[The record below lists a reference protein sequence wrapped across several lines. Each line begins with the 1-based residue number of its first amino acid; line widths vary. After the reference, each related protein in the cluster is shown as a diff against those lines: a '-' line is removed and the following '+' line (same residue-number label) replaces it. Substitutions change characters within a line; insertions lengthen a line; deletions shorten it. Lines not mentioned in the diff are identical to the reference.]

1 MNDVYRNA
9 SELSEPEK
17 VRQAILLVD
26 DRVENLVALEA
37 ILDDGSLLLLRAQ
50 SGEEALQILLEHEV
64 ALVLLDVAMPGM
76 DGYEVASLMRSSR
89 RTRNIPII
97 FITAFLRDD
106 MSMQEGYQRGAID
119 YLLKPVN
126 SAILRCKVAIFLELD
141 RRQRLLQHAYNRLDS
156 QRAFYQSILD
166 AAAEGVIG
174 INAEGYIVFSNPA
187 AARILQLEAG
197 HLLRQ
202 PLARFLVI
210 QDEGGWETHPC
221 RSVISLKEEWRDDDA
236 EFVNGKG
243 QRFPA
248 SYSCS
253 PLAGSDAGA
262 VLVFQDIT
270 QRKALEEQLRLLA
283 LTDHLTGLCNRNGF
297 KTALSKSLERN
308 KRTNKHI
315 AIMFIDLDH
324 FKQVNDTLGHD
335 AGDALLQSVAAELKA
350 SVRSNDT
357 VARLGGDEF
366 TVILEDLEAPEDCAL
381 IARKILA
388 ALRRPLSA
396 GTQHLDIIVGA
407 SIGIATYPG
416 CGNDAGSLMQAA
428 DVAMYRAKTDGRN
441 GYQFFTPEMNAKA
454 EARLMLEQSLRKAL
468 DQRELSLYYQAQ
480 IDIRDNR
487 IVGLE
492 ALMRWQ
498 HPEAGLVSP
507 AVFVPLLEETG
518 LIMSVGPWVI
528 EEACAQR
535 ARWRESGLLTDDCHL
550 AINISARQFRD
561 HSLLAELR
569 RCLNKYGLAPGMIEI
584 ELTEGS
590 LMQDTDLARRILS
603 ELRRMGIG
611 LAVDDFGTGY
621 SSLSYLKQF
630 ELDVLKID
638 KSFVEQITE
647 NPKDAALAASII
659 ALAHNLG
666 LGVVAEGVETAE
678 QLALLQQQGCEVV
691 QGFYFARP
699 LPASEVEL
707 LLGSWPRP
715 TA

>member
-1 MNDVYRNA
+1 MPSSAVDHSLEAKRLELALNAARLGEFEWDIEQDLLRVSERMAAITGLPAGALKGGGGDAIYSFVHLEDRAAVRAAVEESLRAEGRYEAEFRLAGEPGRPDLWLRSSGDVVRN
-9 SELSEPEK
+9 EGGKP
-17 VRQAILLVD
+17 QAI
-26 DRVENLVALEA
+26 
-37 ILDDGSLLLLRAQ
+37 
-50 SGEEALQILLEHEV
+50 
-64 ALVLLDVAMPGM
+64 
-76 DGYEVASLMRSSR
+76 
-89 RTRNIPII
+89 
-97 FITAFLRDD
+97 
-106 MSMQEGYQRGAID
+106 
-119 YLLKPVN
+119 
-126 SAILRCKVAIFLELD
+126 C
-141 RRQRLLQHAYNRLDS
+141 
-156 QRAFYQSILD
+156 
-166 AAAEGVIG
+166 GVI
-174 INAEGYIVFSNPA
+174 
-187 AARILQLEAG
+187 
-197 HLLRQ
+197 
-202 PLARFLVI
+202 
-210 QDEGGWETHPC
+210 
-221 RSVISLKEEWRDDDA
+221 
-236 EFVNGKG
+236 
-243 QRFPA
+243 
-248 SYSCS
+248 
-253 PLAGSDAGA
+253 
-262 VLVFQDIT
+262 QDIT

-315 AIMFIDLDH
+315 ALLFIDLDH

-350 SVRSNDT
+350 CVRSNDT

-388 ALRRPLSA
+388 ALRQPF
-396 GTQHLDIIVGA
+396 HLNGNGMDILVSA
-407 SIGIATYPG
+407 SIGIATHPG
-416 CGNDAGSLMQAA
+416 CGNDPGSLMQAA

-666 LGVVAEGVETAE
+666 LGVVAEGVETEDEAQIARDAGVDMLQGYLIGRPHGE
-678 QLALLQQQGCEVV
+678 LSEGRLPLA
-691 QGFYFARP
+691 AN
-699 LPASEVEL
+699 A
-707 LLGSWPRP
+707 
-715 TA
+715 